1 MNSVDRATDSSSP
14 PATWRAWLLLSP
26 LLLWLAFFVIAPMA
40 ILIVYSF
47 CQRDE
52 FGDIVYA
59 FTWENFSR
67 AFESRFLMI
76 LIRSTWYAGL
86 STAICAVVGF
96 PVAYFIGRS
105 DGAGVEPRASLAGQL
120 SSSSE

>member
-1 MNSVDRATDSSSP
+1 MTNDK

-26 LLLWLAFFVIAPMA
+26 LLLWLALFVLAPMV
-40 ILIVYSF
+40 ILLVYSF

-52 FGDIVYA
+52 FGDIVYS

-67 AFESRFLMI
+67 AFEPLYLKI
-76 LIRSTWYAGL
+76 LLRSTWYAAL
-86 STAICAVVGF
+86 STAICVVVGF

-105 DGAGVEPRASLAGQL
+105 APGRRNTLLLLVMIPFWTS
-120 SSSSE
+120 